1 MEDIKEILK
10 KSEEVLILA
19 KHVTNLE
26 PAKEH
31 EIIRA
36 KPVIRHNTITGL
48 LSNFHSL
55 TSDDFDDTVRS
66 KSLRSFGLKILILFH
81 KFEMYKKVL
90 RKFISFI
97 NHIYS

>member
-1 MEDIKEILK
+1 MWLNVAQNLSYKILVEDIKEILK
-10 KSEEVLILA
+10 KSDEVLILA

-66 KSLRSFGLKILILFH
+66 KSLRSSG
-81 KFEMYKKVL
+81 FE
-90 RKFISFI
+90 
-97 NHIYS
+97 YSNTVS

>member
-66 KSLRSFGLKILILFH
+66 KSLRSSGLKILILFH
-81 KFEMYKKVL
+81 KFKIYNIVCKK
-90 RKFISFI
+90 
-97 NHIYS
+97 IYNFY